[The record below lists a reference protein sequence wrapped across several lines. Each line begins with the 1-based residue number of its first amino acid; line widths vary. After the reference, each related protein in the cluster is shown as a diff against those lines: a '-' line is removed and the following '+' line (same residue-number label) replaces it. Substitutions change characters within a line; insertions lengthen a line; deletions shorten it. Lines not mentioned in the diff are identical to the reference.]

1 MSVMDFERTEM
12 ESLRPPDRQEH
23 IAEYVF
29 REGSVSAKELASLF
43 KVSVMTIYRDLDE
56 LAERRIIRRERGSA
70 TAQPSSLFES
80 DVRYRILRF
89 KAEKEAL
96 CRRALEEIEPGQAVM
111 LDDSTT
117 TLPLARMLPR
127 LAPLTVMTHFR
138 MAMEALMGK
147 KDVQAVCLGGEY
159 METHD
164 AYVGLVC
171 EAAISSVRPDVVV
184 MSTSAVSGGVAF
196 HQEAEL
202 VRVKRAMMAVARRK
216 ILLLDRSKFG
226 RRAIHR
232 VTSLKE
238 YDLVLADAGAPREA
252 LRELED
258 HAIPHELVDT
268 GSASRRPDPRTI

>member
-1 MSVMDFERTEM
+1 MVAMDFERM
-12 ESLRPPDRQEH
+12 GVESLRPLDRQER

-56 LAERRIIRRERGSA
+56 LEERRIIRRERGSA

-96 CRRALEEIEPGQAVM
+96 CRRALEEIEPGLAVM

-117 TLPLARMLPR
+117 TLPLARMLPA

-138 MAMEALMGK
+138 MAMDELTGK
-147 KDVQAVCLGGEY
+147 KGVQAICLGGEY
-159 METHD
+159 LATHD

-171 EAAISSVRPDVVV
+171 EAAISSVRPDVAV
-184 MSTSAVSGGVAF
+184 MSTSAVSDGVAF
-196 HQEAEL
+196 HQEPEL
-202 VRVKRAMMAVARRK
+202 VRVKRAMLSVARRK

-232 VTSLKE
+232 LASLKE
-238 YDLVLADAGAPREA
+238 YDLVLADAGAPPEA
-252 LRELED
+252 LEELKE
-258 HAIPHELVDT
+258 HGIPHDVV
-268 GSASRRPDPRTI
+268 SPD

>member
-1 MSVMDFERTEM
+1 MALMDFERMDT
-12 ESLRPPDRQEH
+12 ESLGPLDRQER

-29 REGSVSAKELASLF
+29 REGSVSAKQLASLF
-43 KVSVMTIYRDLDE
+43 GVSAMTIYRDLDE

-70 TAQPSSLFES
+70 TAQPSSVFES

-96 CRRALEEIEPGQAVM
+96 CRRALEEIGPGQAVM

-117 TLPLARMLPR
+117 TLPLARMLPP

-138 MAMEALMGK
+138 MAMDELTGK
-147 KDVQAVCLGGEY
+147 KGVQAICLGGEY
-159 METHD
+159 LATHD

-171 EAAISSVRPDVVV
+171 EAAISSVRPDVAV

-196 HQEAEL
+196 HQEPEL

-232 VTSLKE
+232 VASLEE
-238 YDLVLADAGAPREA
+238 YDLVLADAGAPQEA
-252 LRELED
+252 LRELEE
-258 HAIPHELVDT
+258 HGIAHEVVDT
-268 GSASRRPDPRTI
+268 GR